1 MREKCLIIGMFKRK
15 ITDELWSRMERLL
28 PPRKKR
34 DGGVG
39 RPPASYRDVME
50 AIFWI
55 LRTGAQWSELPR
67 VYPPKSTVH
76 DRFQHLV
83 QHGFFERLASNL
95 AEELVADGVLD
106 LEECFI
112 DGTFVVAKKGAQRS
126 ARPSA
131 AKARKSWSSLKN
143 TGFQ

>member
-1 MREKCLIIGMFKRK
+1 MFERT
-15 ITDELWSRMERLL
+15 ISDELWKRMEVLL
-28 PPRKKR
+28 PPLKKKAG
-34 DGGVG
+34 DVG

-55 LRTGAQWSELPR
+55 LRTGAQWSALPK

-76 DRFQHLV
+76 DRFQYLV
-83 QHGFFERLASNL
+83 GHGFFELLVQEL
-95 AEELVADGVLD
+95 AEELVAEGVID

-112 DGTFVVAKKGAQRS
+112 DGTFVVAKKGDMRL

-131 AKARKSWSSLKN
+131 AKAQKSW
-143 TGFQ
+143 